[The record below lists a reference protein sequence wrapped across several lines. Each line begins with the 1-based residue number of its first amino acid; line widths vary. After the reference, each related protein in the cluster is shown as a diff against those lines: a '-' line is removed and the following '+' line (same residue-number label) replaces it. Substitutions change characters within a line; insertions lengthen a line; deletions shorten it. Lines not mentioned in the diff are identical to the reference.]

1 MDLKLQYKSLVE
13 SLRLLA
19 SSYEN
24 QLDYLPHFVDIQDEV
39 VAAFGDAFLLLPQLI
54 EGDFLSM
61 TAIASIVRCFNWMD
75 MTVRNESVSDL
86 ESFRSHEF
94 WQTVR
99 SFADIALEDMGE
111 EKKETRLL
119 GRLRNKSL

>member
-24 QLDYLPHFVDIQDEV
+24 QLDYLPDFVDIQDEV

-61 TAIASIVRCFNWMD
+61 KAIASIVRCFNWMD
-75 MTVRNESVSDL
+75 MAVRNESISDL
-86 ESFRSHEF
+86 ESFKSHES
-94 WQTVR
+94 WQKVR
-99 SFADIALEDMGE
+99 LFADKALEDMGE
-111 EKKETRLL
+111 EKRKPDL
-119 GRLRNKSL
+119 SHIDWVD

>member
-24 QLDYLPHFVDIQDEV
+24 QLDYLPDFVDIQDEV

-54 EGDFLSM
+54 EGDLLSM
-61 TAIASIVRCFNWMD
+61 KAIASIVRCFNWMD
-75 MTVRNESVSDL
+75 ITVRNESISDL
-86 ESFRSHEF
+86 EFFKNHES
-94 WQTVR
+94 WQKVR
-99 SFADIALEDMGE
+99 LLAEKALEDMKE
-111 EKKETRLL
+111 EKGNLI
-119 GRLRNKSL
+119 